1 MKKRAESLFVDT
13 SFVIALVNERDE
25 DHRKA
30 LALAKK
36 YQHYPL
42 ITTDAILLEVENAL
56 SRQYKRE
63 TLEIITHFYTSDN
76 VTIIHLNSLLLQ
88 RGIEMF
94 DIYKRQSWDL
104 VDCLSFVVMHEL
116 GITEALTS
124 DIHFQQAHFA
134 ALLRE

>member
-1 MKKRAESLFVDT
+1 MKARAERLFVDT
-13 SFVIALVNERDE
+13 SFVIALVNQQDE
-25 DHRKA
+25 DHHKA
-30 LALAKK
+30 VRLAKK

-42 ITTDAILLEVENAL
+42 ITTDAILLEIENAL
-56 SRQYKRE
+56 SKRYKRE
-63 TLEIITHFYTSDN
+63 TLEIITHFYTSEN
-76 VTIIHLNSLLLQ
+76 MTIIHLNSLLLQ

-134 ALLRE
+134 ALLRD